1 MSLKPSLVL
10 CIVMDLLGAAT
21 YLLPIFGESF
31 DMIFAPISAVVYY
44 FTFGGKLGIM
54 GGTFNFIEEI
64 LPDTD
69 IIPTFTITWLI
80 LRYKAKHPV
89 E

>member
-1 MSLKPSLVL
+1 MSLKPSLVF

-21 YLLPIFGESF
+21 YILPFLGESF

-54 GGTFNFIEEI
+54 GGTANFIEEI
-64 LPDTD
+64 LPGTD

>member
-1 MSLKPSLVL
+1 
-10 CIVMDLLGAAT
+10 MDLLGAAT
-21 YLLPIFGESF
+21 YILPFLGESF
-31 DMIFAPISAVVYY
+31 DLIFAPISAVIYY

-64 LPDTD
+64 LPGTD

-80 LRYKAKHPV
+80 LRYKGKHT
-89 E
+89 EE

>member
-1 MSLKPSLVL
+1 MSRKPSLLL

-31 DMIFAPISAVVYY
+31 DMLFAPISAVVYY

-54 GGTFNFIEEI
+54 GGTANFVEEI
-64 LPDTD
+64 LPGTD

-80 LRYKAKHPV
+80 LRYKEKHQ
-89 E
+89 EE

>member
-1 MSLKPSLVL
+1 MSRKPSLVL

-31 DMIFAPISAVVYY
+31 DMLFAPISAVVYY

-54 GGTFNFIEEI
+54 GGTANFLEEI
-64 LPDTD
+64 FPTTD

>member
-1 MSLKPSLVL
+1 MSRKPSLVL

-54 GGTFNFIEEI
+54 GGTFNFTEEI

-80 LRYKAKHPV
+80 IRYKEKHPQ

>member
-1 MSLKPSLVL
+1 MSRKPSLVL

-31 DMIFAPISAVVYY
+31 DMLFAPISAVVYY

-54 GGTFNFIEEI
+54 GGTANFLEEI
-64 LPDTD
+64 FPATD

>member
-1 MSLKPSLVL
+1 MSRKPSLVL
-10 CIVMDLLGAAT
+10 CIVMDVLGAAT
-21 YLLPIFGESF
+21 YLLPILGESF
-31 DMIFAPISAVVYY
+31 DMVFAPISAVVYY

-54 GGTFNFIEEI
+54 GGTVNFIEEI
-64 LPDTD
+64 IPNTD

-80 LRYKAKHPV
+80 LRYKEKHPV

>member
-1 MSLKPSLVL
+1 MSRKPSLIL

-21 YLLPIFGESF
+21 YILPFLGESF

-44 FTFGGKLGIM
+44 FAFSGKVGIM
-54 GGTFNFIEEI
+54 GGTVNFLEEI
-64 LPDTD
+64 LPATD

-80 LRYKAKHPV
+80 LRYKEKHPI